1 VSKSIESAQKKIEG
15 FNFDTRKHVLEY
27 DDVMNAQRSSI
38 YNKRKQILGSKEAMS
53 DEILGMIEK
62 ELTEVVNMN
71 LSAEEVDFKQL
82 WATVAALMPFRNEDV
97 KESMDPIEL
106 TNHLVQIAEREY
118 KVKKDKL
125 SEQTLGQ
132 LERFVYLRAI
142 DQLWQEHLDT
152 MEHLRDSVRL
162 RGYGQR
168 DPLTEFKNEGF
179 QLFERLQNEIN
190 KAVVY
195 TIYKVDVVQQPT
207 VNLNVPENKEIGR
220 NDPCPCGSGKK
231 WKKCGLFNTKEH
243 QQLMAKLAQK
253 SGLPFGRPRSSFP
266 HALDDS

>member
-1 VSKSIESAQKKIEG
+1 MMTTLGIPGDQPIEAGLVSKSIESAQRKIEG
-15 FNFDTRKHVLEY
+15 MNFDMRKHVLEY
-27 DDVMNAQRSSI
+27 DDVMNKQRTAI
-38 YNKRKQILGSKEAMS
+38 YGKRKQILASTEPMS
-53 DEILGMIEK
+53 EEILGMIEK
-62 ELTEVVNMN
+62 EIAEIVSVH
-71 LSAEEVDFKQL
+71 LSAEEVDFKAL

-97 KESMDPIEL
+97 LESRDAIQL
-106 TNHLVQIAEREY
+106 TNHLVKISEREY

-125 SEQTLGQ
+125 GEQVLGQ

-168 DPLTEFKNEGF
+168 DPLLEFKNEGF
-179 QLFERLQNEIN
+179 QIFERLQQEIN

-195 TIYKVDVVQQPT
+195 TIYKVDVVQQPIEARSSK
-207 VNLNVPENKEIGR
+207 LEAGGEIGR

-231 WKKCGLFNTKEH
+231 WKKCGMLNTEEH
-243 QQLMAKLAQK
+243 RNNLAKMQV
-253 SGLPFGRPRSSFP
+253 
-266 HALDDS
+266 